1 MLIIVCVHNFFL
13 KYYACITYF
22 IIFVTIK
29 KDKWGMKPEETID
42 FHIRWAWFNI
52 SRMYNIE
59 AAKYGGSMAIGYT
72 LLNIDTKEG
81 TPSTKL
87 APKMGMESRS
97 LTRMIKSLEE
107 KGVIYKKVDE
117 NDRRMVRL
125 FLTDLG
131 QDMRNQAI
139 SSVLKFNEKV
149 QGEIPRE
156 DLEKT
161 FEVLGKLNQIID
173 RNNIFNNNEID
184 K

>member
-1 MLIIVCVHNFFL
+1 
-13 KYYACITYF
+13 
-22 IIFVTIK
+22 
-29 KDKWGMKPEETID
+29 MKPEETID

-107 KGVIYKKVDE
+107 KGVIFKKVDD
-117 NDRRMVRL
+117 NDKRMVRL
-125 FLTDLG
+125 YLTDLG
-131 QDMRNQAI
+131 RDMRNQAI
-139 SSVLKFNEKV
+139 LSVKSFNEKI
-149 QGEIPRE
+149 QKEIPQE
-156 DLEKT
+156 DLEKAY
-161 FEVLGKLNQIID
+161 EVLGKVNGIID
-173 RNNIFNNNEID
+173 RNNIFNN
-184 K
+184 